1 MSFTNLHVHSLYS
14 WDSFSKIEDIVKF
27 VKADGQTA
35 VALTDH
41 GNMSNCVDLCKACE
55 KEGIKP
61 IYGIEF
67 YICQDSKSAKEK
79 NNENRKLDHLV
90 VLAKN
95 KTGFQNL
102 CKLTEYA
109 ANNFY
114 YYPRIDEEA
123 LFNHSEGLIV
133 ICGHLGTALAN
144 IIFYNNEGV
153 SMCETLECADQYL
166 LPTYEEEF
174 IEICSRYKNVF
185 GKDFYVECQLFDQDD
200 MLQQA
205 LGLTLFRLAEQ
216 HGFQSVGTGD
226 SHYIDESDAPAHKTF
241 VAIKQNTQVK
251 YLDDIP
257 YFTSGKYGLI
267 TNEVANKCYP
277 QKLLDATQE
286 IVDKIE
292 DYDIT
297 SKPAIPKF
305 SDDDNAKLKEICYKV
320 LEEQYD
326 NDPIYKK
333 RLETELELICS
344 SNLSGYFLIVQDYVQ
359 WAINQGMLV
368 GPARGSGGGCL
379 TGFFL
384 GITSLDPIKYN
395 LLFERF
401 YSVDRAKAGQLP
413 DYDVDFPTSRRD
425 DVIRYITEKYGEEH
439 VVQAVAFGKL
449 QGRGALKDVLR
460 VYQVCD
466 HTTMNKVSEL
476 IPAKDKISDKL
487 EEFSKR
493 EGTDSLLLYTLKEE
507 PELLHDYCRVETDE
521 SGNNKLVGEWAK
533 YFKLA
538 IQLEGAIKSTSS
550 HPSAVIISDLP
561 ITSNAPIT
569 RDQKKNKNICA
580 LDMYSFE
587 DVSLVKFDILAL
599 KNLDCLMELN
609 NILQSNYED

>member
-1 MSFTNLHVHSLYS
+1 MNFTNLHVHSLYS
-14 WDSFSKIEDIVKF
+14 WDSLSKIDDIVKF
-27 VKADGQTA
+27 VKDDGQTA
-35 VALTDH
+35 VAITDH
-41 GNMSNCVDLCKACE
+41 GNMSNCVDLHRSCQAH
-55 KEGIKP
+55 GIKP

-67 YICQDSKSAKEK
+67 YICQDGGSADDKTAD
-79 NNENRKLDHLV
+79 NRKLDHLV

-95 KTGFQNL
+95 RTGFENI

-114 YYPRIDEEA
+114 YYPRIDEKT
-123 LFNHSEGLIV
+123 LFAHSDGLIV

-166 LPTYEEEF
+166 LPTYKEEF
-174 IEICSRYKNVF
+174 QDICKRYHSVF
-185 GKDFYVECQLFDQDD
+185 GDDFYVECQLFDQDD

-205 LGLTLFRLAEQ
+205 LGYTLYNLAKEY
-216 HGFQSVGTGD
+216 GYKAVGTGD
-226 SHYIDESDAPAHKTF
+226 AHYIRKEDSPVHKTF

-267 TNEVANKCYP
+267 TNEVAQKCYP
-277 QKLLDATQE
+277 QDLVAATQE
-286 IVDKIE
+286 ILSKIE
-292 DYDIT
+292 DYNIVAD
-297 SKPAIPKF
+297 PAIPKF
-305 SDDDNAKLKEICYKV
+305 SNDDNETLRRLCYEV
-320 LEEQYD
+320 LENEFN
-326 NDPIYKK
+326 NDPIYKE
-333 RLETELELICS
+333 RLEKELSLICS
-344 SNLSGYFLIVQDYVQ
+344 SNLSGYFLIVQDYVK
-359 WAINQGMLV
+359 WAIDQGMLI

-379 TGFFL
+379 TGYFL

-401 YSVDRAKAGQLP
+401 YSEDRAKAKQLP

-425 DVIRYITEKYGEEH
+425 EVIQYITDKYGEDK
-439 VVQAVAFGKL
+439 VCQAITFGKL
-449 QGRGALKDVLR
+449 GARGALKDVLR

-466 HTTMNKVSEL
+466 FTTINKISAL

-493 EGTDSLLLYTLKEE
+493 EGTDSLLVYTLMEE
-507 PELLHDYCRVETDE
+507 PELLQDYCRIEKNE
-521 SGNNKLVGEWAK
+521 EGQNILVGDWAK
-533 YFKLA
+533 YFDLA
-538 IQLEGAIKSTSS
+538 IKIEGAIKSIST
-550 HPSAVIISDLP
+550 HPSAVIISDKP
-561 ITSNAPIT
+561 ITASAPIA
-569 RDQKKNKNICA
+569 RDQNKGKNNCA

-609 NILQSNYED
+609 NILQFNDN